1 MSPRKRKKPVD
12 SAQATDTND
21 KRGACSACRT
31 RKVRCDLAP
40 GATACKRCIE
50 GGLSEECIIQASRTR
65 SRGNS
70 APPLDLGS
78 QPQATGPRN
87 RHNNHSIQ
95 QRSTSTTRGSSTD
108 QSRPPPPPSIDS
120 TRPTKRQRHRS
131 FSHEP
136 IYSTGSLTSVPEV
149 DELESG
155 TDQLE
160 PLPLPLAEFY
170 DHWAAGDN
178 QMDDAGTDATDSDAK
193 EFISMHHQDDEEPDA
208 SESDGEDRLKADSDA
223 EDKSSDDGLV
233 AQIRQQLPSAKPQAK
248 RVPAKQKQPT
258 KSTRKASKSTP
269 VVFAS
274 LNDPATCV
282 NYPPVFKIQCCVQQF
297 QGSKLSS
304 SPFQIK
310 SSITLADLCD
320 KVADKLNRHTHHVRL
335 QYRLESDKGK
345 PVFTSIQSD
354 EELELFMDRMRPLIV
369 PQLLSNGKISARPLK
384 PILVIFDDS
393 RNDESVESPARPSTG
408 NSRKAGMKGSSKTPS
423 NNELDGANKQQ
434 DWIEALHKRY
444 QCDDHS
450 KGDTLV
456 YCYRAK
462 DSTDCYALT
471 HNHIAA
477 WALQIMRK
485 TATVDEK
492 PLALLSLT
500 KRSKKDEPEPA
511 IGQTMQPVPMHAPA
525 PVPYAYPPPPVIVV
539 PPAAPAWGGH
549 GPHGPHGYPGYPPL
563 APHPMAGHAAAHMSH
578 PTTPSLLTVE
588 LPNANPTETVP
599 FPDIIRWFS
608 FLDQRVRNDPRVNV
622 TVDFTTFGPIL
633 QAKGFLDIS
642 QLSRDYVSVADLQA
656 WLGVQVGTAI
666 VIRSHVDTDIQAINA
681 GKHVLPRTDN

>member
-1 MSPRKRKKPVD
+1 LSSDIHLFDSMSPRKRKKPVD
-12 SAQATDTND
+12 SAQATDTNGKHTIY

-31 RKVRCDLAP
+31 RKVRWDLAP
-40 GATACKRCIE
+40 ACKRCIE

-70 APPLDLGS
+70 AHPLDLGS

-208 SESDGEDRLKADSDA
+208 SESDGEDCLKADSDA
-223 EDKSSDDGLV
+223 EDKSSDDGL
-233 AQIRQQLPSAKPQAK
+233 

-282 NYPPVFKIQCCVQQF
+282 FKIQCCVQQF

-310 SSITLADLCD
+310 SSITLTDLCD
-320 KVADKLNRHTHHVRL
+320 KVADKLNRHTHHVWL

-345 PVFTSIQSD
+345 PVFTPIQSD

-393 RNDESVESPARPSTG
+393 RNDESVKSPARPSTG
-408 NSRKAGMKGSSKTPS
+408 NGCKVGMKGSSKTPS

-434 DWIEALHKRY
+434 DWIEALHQRY

-477 WALQIMRK
+477 WALQI
-485 TATVDEK
+485 VN
-492 PLALLSLT
+492 
-500 KRSKKDEPEPA
+500 EPEPA

-539 PPAAPAWGGH
+539 PPAAPAWGGR

-633 QAKGFLDIS
+633 QVKGFLNIS
-642 QLSRDYVSVADLQA
+642 QLSHDYVSVADLQA
-656 WLGVQVGTAI
+656 WLGVQIGTAI